1 MCVLMLLLKGNCV
14 LVGTPME
21 AESGVG
27 VSSNMSWMKQPGPV
41 CIRAKFT
48 SAKAGAYSVLKSNKL
63 RLKPATV

>member
-1 MCVLMLLLKGNCV
+1 
-14 LVGTPME
+14 ME

-48 SAKAGAYSVLKSNKL
+48 SAKADAKAGAYSVLKSNKL